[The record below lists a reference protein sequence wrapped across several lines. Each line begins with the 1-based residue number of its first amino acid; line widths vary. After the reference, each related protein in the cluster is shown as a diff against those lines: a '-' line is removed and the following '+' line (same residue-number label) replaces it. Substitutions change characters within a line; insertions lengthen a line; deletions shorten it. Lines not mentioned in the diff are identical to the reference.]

1 MSHSIT
7 LKPAKQRPRKNTRM
21 LRPITIT
28 REIFQVGGY
37 GLTAPEDAAAYL
49 IHFDGQ
55 AALVDAGT
63 GRGQKQLLDQIAK
76 TGVRPEQ
83 IVYVLLTHCHYD
95 HSGGA
100 SGLRDYLGCPVI
112 AHELDADFVE
122 RGDNEVTAASW
133 YGAKLLPCPIDRRL
147 SGARNIL
154 TLNERSIT
162 ALHIPGHSPGSL
174 AFLVESEGQTVLF
187 AQDVHG
193 PLDERLRSNQADYVA
208 SLHQMLALDAD
219 ILCEGHYGVFRGRA
233 TVADFLRSFLEY
245 AC

>member
-1 MSHSIT
+1 
-7 LKPAKQRPRKNTRM
+7 M

-37 GLTAPEDAAAYL
+37 GLTAPEDAATYL
-49 IHFDGQ
+49 IHFDGH

-63 GRGQKQLLDQIAK
+63 GRGQAQLLDQIGK

-83 IVYVLLTHCHYD
+83 IACLLLTHCHYD

-100 SGLRDYLGCPVI
+100 AGLRERLGCPVI
-112 AHELDADFVE
+112 AHDLDADFLE
-122 RGDNEVTAASW
+122 RADNEVTAASW
-133 YGAKLLPCPIDRRL
+133 YGAKMCPCPVDRRL
-147 SGARNIL
+147 SGARQIL
-154 TLNERSIT
+154 TLGERSIT

-174 AFLVESEGQTVLF
+174 AFWVESDGQTVLF

-193 PLDERLRSNQADYVA
+193 PLDERLLSNRADYLD
-208 SLHQMLALDAD
+208 SLRRMLELESD

-233 TVADFLRSFLEY
+233 NVADFLRSFLET
-245 AC
+245 AE